1 MESMERSKPRPRP
14 AEDPAE
20 RRAREERSR
29 AEFEARQRK
38 AAEHRE
44 RSIEQSIKRMHEREP
59 AAPLPVPS
67 ASAIRGT
74 KAPSAP

>member
-1 MESMERSKPRPRP
+1 VD
-14 AEDPAE
+14 DPAE

-38 AAEHRE
+38 AAEHRAQSAE
-44 RSIEQSIKRMHEREP
+44 RTIKRMHDREP

-67 ASAIRGT
+67 ASTLRG
-74 KAPSAP
+74 ASPASAP